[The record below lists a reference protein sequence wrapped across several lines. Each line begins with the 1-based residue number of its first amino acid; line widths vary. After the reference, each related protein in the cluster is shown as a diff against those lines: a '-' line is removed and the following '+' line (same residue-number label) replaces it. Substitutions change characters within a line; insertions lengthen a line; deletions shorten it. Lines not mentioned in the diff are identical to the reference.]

1 MKAYLAAALVLAFAT
16 LVTINNS
23 AQTKTQSKTN
33 VTLDALSNPE
43 RDLLSEINQARANPQ
58 LYASYLEKL
67 KPLFSGKEYTRV
79 GHDPLVTEEGWS
91 AVEDAIKFLKVTKP
105 LPPLRLSQ
113 GLYFAAAAH
122 VKDQSSTG
130 STGHKGTDSSF
141 IEQRV
146 KPYGT
151 WDGGIGEN
159 IAYGEDSARER
170 ILSWLID
177 DGFPSR
183 GHRRRLLSSDYNVAG
198 ISCGSHP
205 QWTAMCVLTLAG
217 GFSDSS
223 NTASA
228 PATKSNGSST
238 KPAATPQT
246 NSNGSAKPGTT
257 STTKSKHMKSRKL

>member
-1 MKAYLAAALVLAFAT
+1 MKPYLAATVFLAFAT
-16 LVTINNS
+16 LITINNS

-113 GLYFAAAAH
+113 GLYLAAAAH

-130 STGHKGTDSSF
+130 STGHKGTDSTF

-146 KPYGT
+146 KPFGT

-159 IAYGEDSARER
+159 ITYGDDSARER

-198 ISCGSHP
+198 ISCGAHP

-217 GFSDSS
+217 GFADVTTAANG
-223 NTASA
+223 NTAV
-228 PATKSNGSST
+228 TGN
-238 KPAATPQT
+238 AAAKTT
-246 NSNGSAKPGTT
+246 TSAKSKNANVKT
-257 STTKSKHMKSRKL
+257 SNVKNRKI